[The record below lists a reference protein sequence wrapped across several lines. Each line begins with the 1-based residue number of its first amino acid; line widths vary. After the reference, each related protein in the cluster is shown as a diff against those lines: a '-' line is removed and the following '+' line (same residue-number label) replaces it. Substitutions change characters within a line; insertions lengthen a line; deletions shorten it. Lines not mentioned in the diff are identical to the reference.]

1 MKITRRQLRK
11 LISEVFKK
19 GLSTKAIRHMSGL
32 DDETISTIED
42 LENQGPDYRATAQQ
56 LAKDMGSLEPE
67 AYYYDMGQPIGQDP
81 YTSQKGISLMF
92 YKYHLIYD
100 ILVEKL
106 VNLGRNN
113 DKRFVLGS
121 DIKKQAKA
129 KLGDKFEEIKYVM
142 ALNDLLKSGS
152 IIKKIEGDF
161 DAEQQSWSKTYYAAT
176 ATADR

>member
-67 AYYYDMGQPIGQDP
+67 AYYYDMGQPIGLDP

-129 KLGDKFEEIKYVM
+129 KLGDKFEEIKYAV
-142 ALNDLLKSGS
+142 ALNDLLKLGS
-152 IIKKIEGDF
+152 ITKKEEMNWDSGKSRS
-161 DAEQQSWSKTYYAAT
+161 ETYYAAT

>member
-67 AYYYDMGQPIGQDP
+67 AYYYDMGQPIGLDP

-106 VNLGRNN
+106 VNLGRKN
-113 DKRFVLGS
+113 DKRFVLSS
-121 DIKKQAKA
+121 DLKKHAKA
-129 KLGDKFEEIKYVM
+129 KLGDKFEEIKYAV
-142 ALNDLLKSGS
+142 ALNDLLKLGS
-152 IIKKIEGDF
+152 ITKKEEMNWGGG
-161 DAEQQSWSKTYYAAT
+161 ESRPETYYAAT
-176 ATADR
+176 ASTDR